1 VQPDPDTA
9 LGGVRPIDEGQRVA
23 ITDLPLFSM
32 LRTRMQWHQERQRLL
47 SENVANSDTPN
58 YRPRDLAPLQ
68 FDRMTPT
75 LASLGLERTETSHIA
90 SSGGTSSRFETSRSG
105 GYEARPTGNAVNL
118 EDEMI
123 KVAANQMDYQAATTL
138 YTKSLGLIKTAIGK
152 R

>member
-1 VQPDPDTA
+1 
-9 LGGVRPIDEGQRVA
+9 VA

-58 YRPRDLAPLQ
+58 YRPRDLAPLK
-68 FDRMTPT
+68 FDRLKPT
-75 LASLGLERTETSHIA
+75 LATIGLDRTETGHIA
-90 SSGGTSSRFETSRSG
+90 SSQASSSRFQTARFG
-105 GYEARPTGNAVNL
+105 GYEARLAGNAVNL

-123 KVAANQMDYQAATTL
+123 KVAANQMDYQTATTL
-138 YTKSLGLIKTAIGK
+138 YTRSLGLIKTAIGK